1 MFKTVRRFENA
12 CFRLSKGRS
21 TMLVKD
27 IIELVEAKEIYIAD
41 PDVYSR
47 DYEKGFASDLMSD
60 ALAMLK
66 NETEDILFITGLSNV
81 QSLRTAEVLD
91 LDTILFV
98 RGKPLDQSIIDM
110 AKKLE
115 MNLFQTDQKMFQ
127 VCGKLYE
134 SGMRK

>member
-1 MFKTVRRFENA
+1 
-12 CFRLSKGRS
+12 
-21 TMLVKD
+21 
-27 IIELVEAKEIYIAD
+27 
-41 PDVYSR
+41 
-47 DYEKGFASDLMSD
+47 MSD